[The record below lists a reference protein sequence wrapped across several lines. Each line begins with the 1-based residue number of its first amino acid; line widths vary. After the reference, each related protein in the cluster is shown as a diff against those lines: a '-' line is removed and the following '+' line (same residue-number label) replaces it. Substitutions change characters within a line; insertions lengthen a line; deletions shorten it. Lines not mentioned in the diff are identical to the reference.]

1 MVSSAKRSP
10 GTFTLITGGNSG
22 IGLELARQA
31 AADGRDLIL
40 VAQNADTLETAA
52 AELRRNVK
60 VHTISQDLS
69 HPGAAEIVYD
79 RVRTLGVEVDCLI
92 NNAGFGDHGPFA
104 TSDLARQR
112 NMIAV
117 NITVLTELTRL
128 FLPGMLERGH
138 GQLLNTAS
146 VTAFVPGPRMSVYFA
161 TKHYV
166 LAFSEALI
174 EELRGSGVTVTALCP
189 PPVRTPFVSEAQI
202 ASANYMATTKI
213 TPAEVARYGYRMMKR
228 GRPVAVYSL
237 RWKFV
242 VLFLVR
248 ITPRFGLRR
257 LLGRMNIQGAA
268 SSQPVV
274 PTAS

>member
-1 MVSSAKRSP
+1 VVTKQTTS
-10 GTFTLITGGNSG
+10 GFTLITGGNSG

-52 AELRRNVK
+52 AELRRNVT
-60 VHTISQDLS
+60 VHTISHDLS
-69 HPGAAEIVYD
+69 QPGAAESVYD

>member
-1 MVSSAKRSP
+1 VVTKQTTS
-10 GTFTLITGGNSG
+10 GFTLITGGNSG

-40 VAQNADTLETAA
+40 VAHNNSTLEAAA
-52 AELRRNVK
+52 AELKPKVT
-60 VHTISQDLS
+60 VHTISHDLS
-69 HPGAAEIVYD
+69 QPGAAEIVFD
-79 RVRTLGVEVDCLI
+79 RVRTLGVDVDCLI

-104 TSDLARQR
+104 TSGLARQR

-138 GQLLNTAS
+138 GQILNTAS

-166 LAFSEALI
+166 LAFSEALL

-189 PPVRTPFVSEAQI
+189 PPVRTPFASGAQI

-228 GRPVAVYSL
+228 GKPVAVYSL

-242 VLFLVR
+242 TLFLVR

-257 LLGRMNIQGAA
+257 LLGRMNVQGAA

-274 PTAS
+274 PAAN